1 MYQGKFERKNRPHT
15 YNAVSK
21 AEFPAPNNQRKK
33 RKISLFYA
41 ALFLGILLFCT
52 VSFLGLEDL
61 NHWLVRYELAQ
72 PAAKSA
78 EIFASL
84 FEAPDW
90 GALYDLAGDAS
101 CGSKDAFVSRMDSA
115 VGSSPLTFMETSAG
129 LSGDKKYIVFSGKE
143 KIAAFSLVNQAQNS
157 SIADIPDWGLGA
169 ITFIIKPETVSYRI
183 LHLDSH
189 TVYVNG
195 TPLDESAT
203 VQISSTRAEAYL
215 PIGTTGKRTCTKIFA
230 GTGDVPTV
238 QILDEQGSNVETAYD
253 AASHTFTEQ
262 VSPDTVDEAT
272 RNIALAAIKTYALYM
287 MKQTGRGEVA
297 KYFLKGSEAY
307 KAITET
313 ELGFVQDAAS
323 FDFTNET
330 ISDFC
335 RYSDTLFS
343 ARVSVAL
350 NQHRA
355 NGSVKESL
363 IEESMFFEKSTGSW
377 LCYAMTAE
385 NVAEENRQVR
395 FTFQSGDTV
404 LSSEFYDESTTRIQ
418 CPAISV
424 PDGKRFSGWG
434 TIEETGSGETVMN
447 LLLQPDENG
456 MAILPAGYSLKPMT
470 LLPVFS

>member
-1 MYQGKFERKNRPHT
+1 MAST
-15 YNAVSK
+15 
-21 AEFPAPNNQRKK
+21 
-33 RKISLFYA
+33 
-41 ALFLGILLFCT
+41 GI
-52 VSFLGLEDL
+52 
-61 NHWLVRYELAQ
+61 
-72 PAAKSA
+72 
-78 EIFASL
+78 IF
-84 FEAPDW
+84 
-90 GALYDLAGDAS
+90 
-101 CGSKDAFVSRMDSA
+101 
-115 VGSSPLTFMETSAG
+115 
-129 LSGDKKYIVFSGKE
+129 
-143 KIAAFSLVNQAQNS
+143 
-157 SIADIPDWGLGA
+157 
-169 ITFIIKPETVSYRI
+169 
-183 LHLDSH
+183 
-189 TVYVNG
+189 
-195 TPLDESAT
+195 
-203 VQISSTRAEAYL
+203 
-215 PIGTTGKRTCTKIFA
+215 
-230 GTGDVPTV
+230 
-238 QILDEQGSNVETAYD
+238 
-253 AASHTFTEQ
+253 FTEQ

-363 IEESMFFEKSTGSW
+363 VEESMFFEKSTGSW

-424 PDGKRFSGWG
+424 PDGKNFTGWG

-447 LLLQPDENG
+447 LLLQPDESG